1 MHVLAFVTLLLA
13 ADASPLSP
21 GDYSRTV
28 QVDGSERSYLVH
40 VPPQYVA
47 HSPTPVVLAF
57 HGGGAN
63 ARNMVGFSGLNQ
75 KADQSGFI
83 AVYPEGTGRLE
94 RMLTF
99 NAGNCCGQAAARNV
113 DDVAFVRHVLD
124 DLEGIANVDRRRV
137 FATGMSNGAMTCR
150 TGFVVAFS
158 CKGRGVCPSC
168 NGRHMAQTAAHL
180 ADHVI
185 PPVPVR
191 QWVIS
196 VPKRLR
202 GMLADRPAAV
212 TALTKIFLAEIERL
226 LCATAGG
233 ASDPVTPASAR
244 PRLGGIS
251 FLHRFGS
258 ALNHHVHLHAC
269 VTDGV
274 FVPAAAEAGCDAP
287 PAFLPARPITPANLA
302 ALTERVRRRVIR
314 WFRRS
319 RLLDAAAAA
328 DMLAWENSGF
338 SVDASVRIALIDRDV
353 PSYFQ
358 SLEHLLRY
366 CARPPFALERL
377 FVTRDARGRI
387 TRVRYVLPR
396 HKAANWVG
404 PGRGR
409 KSTRPGANGVVELSP
424 FEFLDRLA
432 DLVPPPRK
440 HRHRYH
446 GVFAPNHRLRKAV
459 TALAIGNVSKQRE
472 ATTGG
477 DGNDGRATGGCCD
490 ANPNQKPRSHDTSRI
505 AWAKLMARVG
515 EEFPLECPACGG
527 DIRLIAFIT
536 EPGPIRKILTHLG
549 EPLEQPTVSPAR
561 GPPTD
566 WGELVQIH
574 DDRDVFQASPDEL
587 PAIDIHSL

>member
-1 MHVLAFVTLLLA
+1 MVAAVTGF
-13 ADASPLSP
+13 P
-21 GDYSRTV
+21 GRP
-28 QVDGSERSYLVH
+28 R
-40 VPPQYVA
+40 PRP
-47 HSPTPVVLAF
+47 
-57 HGGGAN
+57 HGGPAPSRRYERRRPEKTPLHKIISENLESWLEWREAAQRPVPGYVEEEFRGYLECGLLCFGF
-63 ARNMVGFSGLNQ
+63 ARALC
-75 KADQSGFI
+75 
-83 AVYPEGTGRLE
+83 TG
-94 RMLTF
+94 
-99 NAGNCCGQAAARNV
+99 CGQ
-113 DDVAFVRHVLD
+113 
-124 DLEGIANVDRRRV
+124 
-137 FATGMSNGAMTCR
+137 
-150 TGFVVAFS
+150 GFVVAFS

-168 NGRHMAQTAAHL
+168 NGRHMNQTAAHL

-196 VPKRLR
+196 VPKRFR
-202 GMLADRPAAV
+202 GFLADRRRAVAAV
-212 TALTKIFLAEIERL
+212 TKIFLDEIERT
-226 LCATAGG
+226 LCAAARVT
-233 ASDPVTPASAR
+233 SDAPASAR
-244 PRLGGIS
+244 PRLGAVS

-274 FVPAAAEAGCDAP
+274 FVPPAAEAGCDAP
-287 PAFLPARPITPANLA
+287 PAFLPARPITQADLA

-314 WFRRS
+314 WFRMQ

-328 DMLAWENSGF
+328 EMLAWDNSGF
-338 SVDASVRIALIDRDV
+338 SIDASVQITMIDRDV
-353 PSYFQ
+353 PSYFR

-377 FVTRDARGRI
+377 SVNRDASGRI
-387 TRVRYVLPR
+387 ARVRYVLPR
-396 HKAANWVG
+396 HKASNWVG

-409 KSTRPGANGVVELSP
+409 KSTRPGANGVVELTP
-424 FEFLDRLA
+424 YEFLDRLA

-446 GVFAPNHRLRKAV
+446 GVFAPNHRLRKGV
-459 TALAIGNVSKQRE
+459 TALAIGNIGKRSDAGHAGE
-472 ATTGG
+472 AH
-477 DGNDGRATGGCCD
+477 ATGCCD
-490 ANPNQKPRSHDTSRI
+490 TQAKPRSHDTSRI

-515 EEFPLECPACGG
+515 EEFPLQCPSCGG

-549 EPLEQPTVSPAR
+549 EPLEPPPVSPAR

-574 DDRDVFQASPDEL
+574 DDRAIFQESPDEL
-587 PAIDIHSL
+587 PVINIHSL